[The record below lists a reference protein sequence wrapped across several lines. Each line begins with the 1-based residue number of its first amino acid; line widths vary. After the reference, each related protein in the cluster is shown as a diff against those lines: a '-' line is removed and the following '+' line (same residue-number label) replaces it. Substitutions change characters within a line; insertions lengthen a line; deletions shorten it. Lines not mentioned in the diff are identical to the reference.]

1 VVELG
6 GHQREVAG
14 GLEQLIEAGCQL
26 VSGGVVE
33 VEATADTAAKRQQ
46 LGSAQ
51 PVVQTAVAG
60 EEDTQK
66 LARVEILA
74 GENTQLAEHLGERLL
89 RLVDDEDRSCARG
102 ADVLAPSCPQRLEAP
117 QRLCAH
123 RGTPKSSPSSR

>member
-60 EEDTQK
+60 EDVT
-66 LARVEILA
+66 A
-74 GENTQLAEHLGERLL
+74 GYAGHQRRRREGPLGR
-89 RLVDDEDRSCARG
+89 DDEGGDGPRSLRARRHTG
-102 ADVLAPSCPQRLEAP
+102 PDS
-117 QRLCAH
+117 
-123 RGTPKSSPSSR
+123 GG